1 VWKAKRVDDLEQ
13 LVIDWVFA
21 GAPAWQGFATLDSFL
36 AELAAGADGRLAF
49 QNSYPIR
56 GE

>member
-1 VWKAKRVDDLEQ
+1 MDDLEQ
-13 LVIDWVFA
+13 LVIDRVFA
-21 GAPAWQGFATLDSFL
+21 GAPAGQGFATPDSFL